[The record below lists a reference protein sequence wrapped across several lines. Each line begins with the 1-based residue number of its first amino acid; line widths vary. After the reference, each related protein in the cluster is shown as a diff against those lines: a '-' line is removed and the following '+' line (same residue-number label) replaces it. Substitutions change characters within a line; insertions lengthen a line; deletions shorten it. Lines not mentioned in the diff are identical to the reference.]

1 MGKSQANAQREQS
14 LLGEW
19 LATLPVTWKTK
30 THVRV
35 GRQTLIYAGMPLT
48 PKQSAMFGLWSSWA
62 DARVYNGFEV
72 WIVESKLVGVGTA
85 YGEVLDYVQ
94 QYPQSE
100 DYAAFAPAPIVP
112 VVLTLAQRPQTVGY
126 FATLGVR
133 TISFAPSFDFAEAL
147 AKLFPAAQIPVGD

>member
-1 MGKSQANAQREQS
+1 MTRPQSNAQREAA

-19 LATLPVTWKTK
+19 LATLSHQWKSK

-35 GRQTLIYAGMPLT
+35 GRQTLLYAGMPLT
-48 PKQSAMFGLWSSWA
+48 AAQQRMFGVWSSWA
-62 DARVYNGFEV
+62 DARVFTGTEV
-72 WIVESKLVGVGTA
+72 WVVEAKLVGIGTA

-100 DYAAFAPAPIVP
+100 DYAAFAPVPVVP
-112 VVLTLAQRPQTVGY
+112 VVLCIAQRPQTAAY

-133 TISFAPSFDFAEAL
+133 TISFAPSFDFAAAL
-147 AKLFPAAQIPVGD
+147 AKLFPAAQVLQAG